1 MRAIHVKLFRDLW
14 HTWGQALAIATVI
27 ASGIATYVMS
37 ISTVHS
43 LVSTRAAFYRDYR
56 FAEVFAAAKRAP
68 ESLRERIE
76 AIPGVDRVETR
87 VVAPVKFSIAG
98 FPDPVNARVIS
109 IPARGEPLLNRLYLR
124 AGRLPDAARD
134 DEVVLNEVFAEAHAL
149 RPGDRLDMIIKG
161 RLQPVRVSGIALSP
175 EYVFQISP
183 GGVIPDFKRFGVLWM
198 RRNVLEEAYQ
208 MEGGFNDVLLT
219 LAAGAQPQEVM
230 DRLTALLGDYGGL
243 DAQDRYWQTSHR
255 FLENEFSQLRQMA
268 RIFSIIFLGVAAFLL
283 NVVLS
288 RLISTQRQEI
298 AALKSFGYSNTQ
310 VGWHYLQ
317 FVGVIVAA
325 GVAAGVVA
333 GVWLGQGLSHLYIEY
348 YRFPVFRYELRPEVA
363 LLAVAVSATAA
374 VLATWS
380 AVQRAVALPPA
391 EAMRPEPP
399 ARYRRS
405 LFERAGPGRALS
417 QSVRMILRN
426 VERRPVKSAVS
437 VVGIA
442 LACAVMV
449 VGTFFTDAVD
459 FMIEVEFERAQ
470 RQDIMLRFF
479 EPTSRRVLHDVESLA
494 GVRYAEVYRVVPV
507 RLRHEHRT
515 YRTTIKGSERNRDLN
530 RLLDA
535 QHRQL
540 ELPLGGVLL
549 TDHLARELGLAPGD
563 TVSAEVL
570 EGRRPRLELQVAGTS
585 SQYVGVGAYMELG
598 ALNRVMQEDDSVSG
612 AYLKID
618 PAYRQLVYDAIKD
631 MPRVAG
637 SDATENLV
645 SSFYETTGEFIQ
657 VFVGFIS
664 MLAGVITFGVVYNS
678 ARIAL
683 AERARE
689 LASMRV
695 LGFTRGEI
703 SFILLGE
710 LTLLT
715 LIAIPAGLL
724 FGRVLCWVM
733 IRNVQQDI
741 FRVPL
746 IVEPN
751 TYALAAA
758 VVIVASLLS
767 SLLVRTRLDHLDL
780 VAVLKTQE

>member
-1 MRAIHVKLFRDLW
+1 ML
-14 HTWGQALAIATVI
+14 VI
-27 ASGIATYVMS
+27 GSGIATWVMS
-37 ISTVHS
+37 ISTVDS

-56 FAEVFAAAKRAP
+56 FAEIFSSAKRAP
-68 ESLRERIE
+68 DSLRERI
-76 AIPGVDRVETR
+76 AALPGVDQVETR
-87 VVAPVKFSIAG
+87 VVAPVKFSVPG
-98 FPDPVNARVIS
+98 FADPVNARVLS
-109 IPARGEPLLNRLYLR
+109 IPTRGEPLLNRLHLR
-124 AGRLPDAARD
+124 SGRLPDPARD
-134 DEVVLNEVFAEAHAL
+134 DEVVLNEVFAQAHGL
-149 RPGDRLDMIIKG
+149 QPGDRLDMVIRG
-161 RLQPVRVSGIALSP
+161 RQQTVRVSGVALSP
-175 EYVFQISP
+175 EFVFQINP

-208 MEGGFNDVLLT
+208 MEGGFNDVVLT
-219 LAAGAQPQEVM
+219 LAPRASAQDVAAGVT
-230 DRLTALLGDYGGL
+230 DLLRNYGGL

-268 RIFSIIFLGVAAFLL
+268 HIFSFIFLGVAAFLL

-298 AALKSFGYSNTQ
+298 AALKSFGYSNAA
-310 VGWHYLQ
+310 VGLHYLQ

-325 GVAAGVVA
+325 GVVAGVVA
-333 GVWLGQGLSHLYIEY
+333 GIWLGQGLSQLYIEY

-363 LLAVAVSATAA
+363 VLAAVVSAAAA
-374 VLATWS
+374 VLATWT
-380 AVQRAVALPPA
+380 AVQRAVRLPPA

-399 ARYRRS
+399 AKYRRS
-405 LFERAGPGRALS
+405 LFERAGLGRALS
-417 QSVRMILRN
+417 QPVRMILRN
-426 VERRPVKSAVS
+426 VERRPVKSVVS

-470 RQDIMLRFF
+470 RQDIILRFF
-479 EPTSRRVLHDVESLA
+479 EPTSRRVVHDLESLA
-494 GVRYAEVYRVVPV
+494 GVRYAEVYRMVPV
-507 RLRHEHRT
+507 RLRHGHRT
-515 YRTTIKGSERNRDLN
+515 YRTTIKGSERERDLN
-530 RLLDA
+530 RLLDTA
-535 QHRQL
+535 HRGQ
-540 ELPLGGVLL
+540 EPPLNGVLL
-549 TDHLARELGLAPGD
+549 TDHLARMLGLRPGD
-563 TVSAEVL
+563 TVIAEVL
-570 EGRRPRLELQVAGTS
+570 EGRRPQLALEVAGVV

-598 ALNRVMQEDDSVSG
+598 ALNRVMQEDAAVSG

-618 PAYRQLVYDAIKD
+618 TAYRQSLYDAIKE
-631 MPRVAG
+631 MPRVAS

-645 SSFYETTGEFIQ
+645 ASFYETSGEFIL
-657 VFVGFIS
+657 VFVSFIS
-664 MLAGVITFGVVYNS
+664 VLAGIITFGVVYNS

-715 LIAIPAGLL
+715 LVAIPAGLVL
-724 FGRVLCWVM
+724 GRMLCWVM

-746 IVEPN
+746 IVETN
-751 TYALAAA
+751 TYALAAT
-758 VVIVASLLS
+758 VVIGASFLS
-767 SLLVRTRLDHLDL
+767 SLIVRRRLDHLDL

>member
-1 MRAIHVKLFRDLW
+1 MRAIHIKLFRDLW
-14 HTWGQALAIATVI
+14 HTWGQALAIALVI

-43 LVSTRAAFYRDYR
+43 LVSTRAAFYREYR
-56 FAEVFAAAKRAP
+56 FAEVFASAKRAP

-76 AIPGVDRVETR
+76 ALPGVDRVETR

-109 IPARGEPLLNRLYLR
+109 IPRHGEPLLNRLHLR
-124 AGRLPDAARD
+124 AGRLPDPDRD

-149 RPGDRLDMIIKG
+149 RPGDRLDMVIKG
-161 RLQPVRVSGIALSP
+161 RLQTVRVSGIALSP
-175 EYVFQISP
+175 EFVFQISP

-208 MEGGFNDVLLT
+208 MEGGFNDVVLT
-219 LAAGAQPQEVM
+219 LAGGAEPEEVM
-230 DRLTALLGDYGGL
+230 DRLTTLLGDYGGL

-268 RIFSIIFLGVAAFLL
+268 RIFSFIFLGVAAFLL

-298 AALKSFGYSNTQ
+298 AALKSFGYSDAQ

-317 FVGVIVAA
+317 FVGVIVAV
-325 GVAAGVVA
+325 GVAVGVVA

-348 YRFPVFRYELRPEVA
+348 YRFPVFRYELRPGVV
-363 LLAVAVSATAA
+363 LLAVAVSAVAA
-374 VLATWS
+374 VLATWT
-380 AVQRAVALPPA
+380 AVRRAVRLPPA

-405 LFERAGPGRALS
+405 LFERAGFGRALS

-426 VERRPVKSAVS
+426 VERRPVKSTVS

-459 FMIEVEFERAQ
+459 FMIEVEFQRAQ

-494 GVRYAEVYRVVPV
+494 GVRYAEVYRIVPV

-515 YRTTIKGSERNRDLN
+515 YRTTIKGSERDRDLN
-530 RLLDA
+530 RLLNA
-535 QHRQL
+535 RHQPLQ
-540 ELPLGGVLL
+540 LPLNGVLL
-549 TDHLARELGLAPGD
+549 TDHLARELGLVPGD
-563 TVSAEVL
+563 MVIAEVL
-570 EGRRPRLELQVAGTS
+570 EGRRPKLELQVAGVS
-585 SQYVGVGAYMELG
+585 SQYVGVGAYMELK

-618 PAYRQLVYDAIKD
+618 PARRQAIYDAIKD

-637 SDATENLV
+637 SDATENLI
-645 SSFYETTGEFIQ
+645 SSFYETSGEFIQ

-715 LIAIPAGLL
+715 LVAIPAGLVI
-724 FGRVLCWVM
+724 GRLLCWVM
-733 IRNVQQDI
+733 IREVQQDI

-746 IVEPN
+746 VVEPN
-751 TYALAAA
+751 TYALAAT
-758 VVIVASLLS
+758 VVIVASFLS
-767 SLLVRTRLDHLDL
+767 SLLVRSRLDHLDL

>member
-1 MRAIHVKLFRDLW
+1 MRAIHIKLFRDLW
-14 HTWGQALAIATVI
+14 HTWGQALAIAAVI

-37 ISTVHS
+37 VSTVHS

-56 FAEVFAAAKRAP
+56 FAEVFASAKRAP
-68 ESLRERIE
+68 NSLHERIE

-87 VVAPVKFSIAG
+87 VVAAVKFSVPG

-109 IPARGEPLLNRLYLR
+109 IPARGEPLLNRLHLR
-124 AGRLPDAARD
+124 AGRLPDPARD
-134 DEVVLNEVFAEAHAL
+134 DEVVLNEVFAEAHRL
-149 RPGDRLDMIIKG
+149 QPGDRLDMVIKG
-161 RLQPVRVSGIALSP
+161 RLQSVRVCGIALSP
-175 EYVFQISP
+175 EYVFQINP

-208 MEGGFNDVLLT
+208 MEGGFNDVVLT
-219 LAAGAQPQEVM
+219 LAAGAQPEEVM
-230 DRLTALLGDYGGL
+230 DQLTALLQDYGGL

-298 AALKSFGYSNTQ
+298 AALKSFGYSDAQ
-310 VGWHYLQ
+310 VGLHYLQ

-325 GVAAGVVA
+325 GVVVGVGAGI
-333 GVWLGQGLSHLYIEY
+333 WLGQGLSHLYIEY
-348 YRFPVFRYELRPEVA
+348 YRFPVFRYELRAGVA
-363 LLAVAVSATAA
+363 LLAAAVSAAA
-374 VLATWS
+374 AILATWT
-380 AVQRAVALPPA
+380 AVRRAVLLPPA

-399 ARYRRS
+399 AKYRRS
-405 LFERAGPGRALS
+405 LVERAGLGRAFS

-426 VERRPVKSAVS
+426 VERRPVKSTVS
-437 VVGIA
+437 VIGIA

-449 VGTFFTDAVD
+449 VGTFFSDAVD

-470 RQDIMLRFF
+470 RQDITMRFF
-479 EPTSRRVLHDVESLA
+479 EPTSRRVLHDVEA
-494 GVRYAEVYRVVPV
+494 MEGVRYAEVYRSVPV
-507 RLRHEHRT
+507 RLRHGHRS
-515 YRTTIKGSERNRDLN
+515 YRTTIKGSERDRDLN
-530 RLLDA
+530 RLLDTGHHA
-535 QHRQL
+535 L
-540 ELPLGGVLL
+540 ELPISGVLL
-549 TDHLARELGLAPGD
+549 TDHLAQLLGVRPGD
-563 TVSAEVL
+563 TLIAEVL
-570 EGRRPRLELQVAGTS
+570 EGRQPELRLEVAGVA

-618 PAYRQLVYDAIKD
+618 PSYRQRIYAAVKE
-631 MPRVAG
+631 MPRVSS
-637 SDATENLV
+637 SDATENLI
-645 SSFYETTGEFIQ
+645 SSFYETSGEFIL
-657 VFVGFIS
+657 VFVTFIS
-664 MLAGVITFGVVYNS
+664 GLAGIITFGVVYNS

-683 AERARE
+683 AERAHE

-715 LIAIPAGLL
+715 LVAIPAGLVM
-724 FGRVLCWVM
+724 GRMLCWVM
-733 IRNVQQDI
+733 IQNVQQDI

-746 IVEPN
+746 IVQPN
-751 TYALAAA
+751 TYALAAT
-758 VVIVASLLS
+758 VVIGASLLS
-767 SLLVRTRLDHLDL
+767 SLLVRSRLDHLDL
-780 VAVLKTQE
+780 VAVLKIQE